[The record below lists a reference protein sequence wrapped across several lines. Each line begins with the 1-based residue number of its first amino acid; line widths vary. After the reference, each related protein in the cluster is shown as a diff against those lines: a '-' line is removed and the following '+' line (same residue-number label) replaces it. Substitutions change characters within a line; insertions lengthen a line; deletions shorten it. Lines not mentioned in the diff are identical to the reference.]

1 MNIDKD
7 IFDLYNEALSR
18 RENSVDAILKMDLYH
33 GFFNFDVGGKPFHR
47 EVQQSTGAPWYV
59 TKEEMEEFERRRE
72 KRVTSLATAEIK
84 AFGGREPMPGKEII
98 WGLRAPKGLHVIL
111 EFTQFQSN
119 KVEHRFIGHGE
130 ETQAEDPEASESN
143 WWFKIEN
150 FTGGDEGFDTYEAV
164 KEFASK
170 YFDMSSRAAI
180 RGGLKR
186 L

>member
-47 EVQQSTGAPWYV
+47 EVQQATGSPWYV

-72 KRVTSLATAEIK
+72 KKITSRSTAEVK
-84 AFGGREPMPGKEII
+84 AFGRNQPPADKEII
-98 WGLRAPKGLHVIL
+98 WGLRAPKGLPVIL

-130 ETQAEDPEASESN
+130 ETQAEDPEASSSN

-150 FTGGDEGFDTYEAV
+150 FTGGDNGFNTYEAV
-164 KEFASK
+164 REFASK
-170 YFDMSSRAAI
+170 YFDMSSRAAVK
-180 RGGLKR
+180 GGLKR